1 MSIFDILSHDYVDL
15 FVEICYN
22 MYIVCM
28 LYNCGGYDM
37 RFENMPPYAPVLME
51 STRAIGYN
59 LEAAV
64 ADIVDNSIA
73 AGASEVSITF
83 SPYDKVPYVSI
94 LDNGRGMD
102 ADEINNA
109 MRYGSKSSLLTRDRT
124 DLGRF
129 GLGLKTASLSQCKAL
144 TVISKQGE
152 ALEGRKWDLESV
164 YKSGEWSLI
173 VLDDSDVKQIPQYKQ
188 LEGLQ
193 HGTIVIW
200 EKLDRMLEGAV
211 SPEKLMN
218 KKIDDVREHLSL
230 VFHRYISGET
240 GIQKLKLKINNLEIN
255 PKDPFLIGKSMEFQH
270 DEKLTI
276 EGEQVTVSAYMLP
289 HISKMTHAEK
299 ASLGGTEG
307 LTKNQG
313 FYVYRNKRLLVWGT
327 WFRMHRKDELSKLAR
342 IRVDI
347 PNSLDH
353 LWTLDI
359 RKSTAVPP
367 DVIKRNLERVV
378 ERISDGSKRAWTF
391 RGKREI
397 SDKGCHLW
405 NKEQVREGVQYS
417 LNRDHV
423 FLKMLSDSLTSEQK
437 IILNNYLKLVEGNL
451 PLNQLYVDLNNEER
465 VNVRKE
471 KDAEAEAMNTAKMIL
486 ENIKD
491 SPDRI
496 EQIKLILQTN
506 PFCDYKSV
514 TEMLKKELNS

>member
-1 MSIFDILSHDYVDL
+1 
-15 FVEICYN
+15 
-22 MYIVCM
+22 
-28 LYNCGGYDM
+28 M

-73 AGASEVSITF
+73 AMASEVSITF
-83 SPYDKVPYVSI
+83 SPYDAVPYVTI
-94 LDNGRGMD
+94 LDNGKGMNEN
-102 ADEINNA
+102 EINNA
-109 MRYGSKSSLLTRDRT
+109 MRYGSKSSLTVRDRT

-129 GLGLKTASLSQCKAL
+129 GLGLKTASLSQCRVL
-144 TVISKQGE
+144 TVISKQGNHV
-152 ALEGRKWDLESV
+152 EGRKWDLDSV
-164 YKSGEWSLI
+164 YSSGEWTLQ
-173 VLDDSDVKQIPQYKQ
+173 VLDDSDVIKTPQFRQ
-188 LEGLQ
+188 LENLSQ
-193 HGTIVIW
+193 GTLIIW
-200 EKLDRMLEGAV
+200 EKLDRMLEGAA

-230 VFHRYISGET
+230 VFHRYIAGES
-240 GIQKLKLKINNLEIN
+240 GIQKLQLKVNNLEIKA
-255 PKDPFLIGKSMEFQH
+255 KDPFLIGRSTVFQH
-270 DEKLTI
+270 DEKLLI
-276 EGEQVTVSAYMLP
+276 DGEQVTVAAYMLP

-299 ASLGGTEG
+299 NALGGTEG

-378 ERISDGSKRAWTF
+378 ERISEGSKRAWTF

-397 SDKGCHLW
+397 SDQGCHLW
-405 NKEQVREGVQYS
+405 NKEHARDGVQYS

-423 FLKMLSDSLTSEQK
+423 FLKMLDDSLTADQK
-437 IILNNYLKLVEGNL
+437 HILDSYLKLVEGNL

-471 KDAEAEAMNTAKMIL
+471 KDAESEAMDFAKIIL
-486 ENIKD
+486 DNIKD
-491 SPDRI
+491 SSQRK
-496 EQIKLILQTN
+496 EQIELMMQTD
-506 PFCDYKSV
+506 PFCNYKSV
-514 TEMLKKELNS
+514 IEMLKKELET